1 VVVVVV
7 VARQAAMGCFP
18 CFGPAREEELEY
30 YGAKGGGN
38 GSAAGWAAAS
48 SSAAAAAAAGGG
60 GAEAA
65 ALCAER
71 IPAGAC
77 AASTRPL
84 LPLPDRS
91 LGLLVGSESDPCCG
105 ALVLG
110 PSLLVSW
117 WLPGW
122 VGRSVWYERAGTLA
136 GGRGRDRGK

>member
-1 VVVVVV
+1 
-7 VARQAAMGCFP
+7 MGCFP

-38 GSAAGWAAAS
+38 GSAAAS
-48 SSAAAAAAAGGG
+48 SSAAAGGG

-105 ALVLG
+105 ALALG
-110 PSLLVSW
+110 LVSSCRG
-117 WLPGW
+117 GW
-122 VGRSVWYERAGTLA
+122 VGRSVDTNVPADACGRAWVRSREMTGAIL
-136 GGRGRDRGK
+136 GIFQY